1 MSAFVILI
9 VLETMLNA
17 LCYEYVEM
25 LVKYV
30 FVSSAKLKK
39 CNIFNSWVY
48 NNV

>member
-25 LVKYV
+25 FVKYV
-30 FVSSAKLKK
+30 FVSSAKLKN